1 MAIIDANYYGVGGTR
16 TTHGSYV
23 VHSFLDS
30 GTFTTGRA
38 ITGCYAIV
46 VAGGGG
52 GGYTTQGWIGG
63 GGGAGGMWVLSNFT
77 ISVGSHDIIVGA
89 GGHSLN
95 NARWSSGYRVNGGLS
110 TEVMPSPYNVNGIAS
125 VTKSDIANRNW
136 GFKGEDSIAFGAVAD
151 GGGGGAGYAGIYGT
165 GQAGGCGGGSE
176 GFDFSGSNGH
186 PQSPTTMGW
195 KLWAGFN
202 GTGTG
207 VAHGSPGGTGQ
218 TSTKNGGGGGGAS
231 EAGNIDGQSHGGD
244 GITNYY
250 RDGNSSGTTPAI
262 HTFAGGGGGGR
273 ATAINNP
280 GGDGGGGDGGAQTG
294 NMSGANATAN
304 SGSGGGGR
312 GLYNQGGTTPV
323 SGAGG
328 SGIVILRIPA

>member
-52 GGYTTQGWIGG
+52 GGYTTQGYIGG

-207 VAHGSPGGTGQ
+207 VAYGSPGGCGKTA
-218 TSTKNGGGGGGAS
+218 TRSGGGGGGAS
-231 EAGNIDGQSHGGD
+231 EWGNANADSHGGD
-244 GITNYY
+244 GLANNFRTGSNVTY
-250 RDGNSSGTTPAI
+250 
-262 HTFAGGGGGGR
+262 AGGGGGGAGASQ
-273 ATAINNP
+273 ATAQ
-280 GGDGGGGDGGAQTG
+280 GGAGGGGAGGHNGGGSGLDASGNTG
-294 NMSGANATAN
+294 G
-304 SGSGGGGR
+304 GGGGR
-312 GLYNQGGTTPV
+312 GRYNAGGTGNV

-328 SGIVILRIPA
+328 SGIVVLRIPA